1 MSAVLSF
8 IGRTERWITIAA
20 FALMALSL
28 MADVVSR
35 RLFMTGLIGATE
47 VAVIGMVAVSMFG
60 IGVATDE
67 GGHLRPRLFDAL
79 IPKSIDELVDRLA
92 SAVTGL
98 FFALFAGLA
107 GFMVLQSV
115 VLGDRT
121 EILRAPIWTLQAMI
135 FLAFATNAVRFFIY
149 AARPDLKPGED
160 LETSAAGAA
169 DGDPHDPHDPGNH
182 NTPSE
187 PGAAAQ
193 SAESR

>member
-1 MSAVLSF
+1 MSALLRT
-8 IGRTERWITIAA
+8 IGLVERWITLIA

-28 MADVVSR
+28 MADVISR

-47 VAVIGMVAVSMFG
+47 VAVVGMVAVAMFG

-67 GGHLRPRLFDAL
+67 GAHLRPRLFDAL
-79 IPKSIDELVDRLA
+79 IPAALSPMIDRIA

-98 FFALFAGLA
+98 FFAVFAGLSA
-107 GFMVLQSV
+107 WMVIQSF

-149 AARPDLKPGED
+149 AARPDLKPSED
-160 LETSAAGAA
+160 FEESSAGAA
-169 DGDPHDPHDPGNH
+169 EGDPHDPKTGEQERP
-182 NTPSE
+182 
-187 PGAAAQ
+187 
-193 SAESR
+193 

>member
-1 MSAVLSF
+1 
-8 IGRTERWITIAA
+8 
-20 FALMALSL
+20 
-28 MADVVSR
+28 
-35 RLFMTGLIGATE
+35 
-47 VAVIGMVAVSMFG
+47 
-60 IGVATDE
+60 
-67 GGHLRPRLFDAL
+67 
-79 IPKSIDELVDRLA
+79 
-92 SAVTGL
+92 
-98 FFALFAGLA
+98 
-107 GFMVLQSV
+107 
-115 VLGDRT
+115 
-121 EILRAPIWTLQAMI
+121 MI

>member
-1 MSAVLSF
+1 VSAVLSF

>member
-1 MSAVLSF
+1 MSAILTA
-8 IGRTERWITIAA
+8 IGRAERWITIAA
-20 FALMALSL
+20 FALMAVSL
-28 MADVVSR
+28 LADVISR

-47 VAVIGMVAVSMFG
+47 VAVIGMVAVAMFG

-79 IPKSIDELVDRLA
+79 IPKSVDSAMNRAA

-107 GFMVLQSV
+107 AFMVIQSMM
-115 VLGDRT
+115 LGDRT

-149 AARPDLKPGED
+149 ALRPDLKPSED
-160 LETSAAGAA
+160 LEESSAGAA
-169 DGDPHDPHDPGNH
+169 DGDPHDPK
-182 NTPSE
+182 TPDGS
-187 PGAAAQ
+187 P
-193 SAESR
+193 R

>member
-1 MSAVLSF
+1 LSAVLGF

-79 IPKSIDELVDRLA
+79 IPKSIDALVDRLA

-107 GFMVLQSV
+107 GFMVLQSMA
-115 VLGDRT
+115 L
-121 EILRAPIWTLQAMI
+121 I
-135 FLAFATNAVRFFIY
+135 FLAFASNAVRFFIY

-160 LETSAAGAA
+160 LEESAAGAS
-169 DGDPHDPHDPGNH
+169 DGDPHDPHQPGG
-182 NTPSE
+182 PDKAAPGGE
-187 PGAAAQ
+187 P
-193 SAESR
+193 R

>member
-1 MSAVLSF
+1 VSAVLSF

-47 VAVIGMVAVSMFG
+47 VAVIGMVAVFMFG